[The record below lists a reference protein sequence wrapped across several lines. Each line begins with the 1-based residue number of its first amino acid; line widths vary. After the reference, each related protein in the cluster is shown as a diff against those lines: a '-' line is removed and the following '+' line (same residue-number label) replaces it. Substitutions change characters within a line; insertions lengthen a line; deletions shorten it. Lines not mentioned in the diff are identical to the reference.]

1 MRAFRATFLL
11 LLFITSFARCWAD
24 VSGLLDQ
31 SSLACCAPVEH
42 LDHDHESED
51 SHDENSEDPVRNC
64 ATCDLVKSGFTV
76 SSLDLEV
83 PTSFFVI
90 YLNQIWSNIF
100 LHTNCLLSAKESL
113 VLLPPVPPEMGT
125 NLSSSRIVT
134 TSAIS
139 VRGPN
144 LV

>member
-1 MRAFRATFLL
+1 MRVCRATFLI

-31 SSLACCAPVEH
+31 SSLACCASVEH
-42 LDHDHESED
+42 LNHDHEGEN
-51 SHDENSEDPVRNC
+51 SHDNDSEDPIRNC
-64 ATCDLVKSGFTV
+64 GTCNLVESGFTV
-76 SSLDLEV
+76 SSFDIEV

-90 YLNQIWSNIF
+90 YLDQIWSDIF
-100 LHTNCLLSAKESL
+100 LHTNSLLSAKESL